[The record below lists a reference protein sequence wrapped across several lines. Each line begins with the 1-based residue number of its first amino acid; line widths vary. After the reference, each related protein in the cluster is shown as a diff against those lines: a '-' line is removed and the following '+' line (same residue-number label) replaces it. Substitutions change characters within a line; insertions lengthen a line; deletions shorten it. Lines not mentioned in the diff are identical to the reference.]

1 MPFMRARHQALPFCA
16 LIFRFLFL
24 RDKQSTEN
32 QQQAQAGQHCGRGIT
47 DGAPQYCELCKRLR
61 IRLNG
66 QLKCLWPHQHH
77 DTREAEKK
85 AKGELG

>member
-1 MPFMRARHQALPFCA
+1 L
-16 LIFRFLFL
+16 
-24 RDKQSTEN
+24 
-32 QQQAQAGQHCGRGIT
+32 
-47 DGAPQYCELCKRLR
+47 CERLR